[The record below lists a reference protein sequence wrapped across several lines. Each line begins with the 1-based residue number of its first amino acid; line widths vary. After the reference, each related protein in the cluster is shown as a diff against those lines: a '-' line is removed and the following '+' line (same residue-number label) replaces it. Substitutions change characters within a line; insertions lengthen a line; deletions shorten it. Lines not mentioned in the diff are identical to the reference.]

1 MVGKNTAR
9 GFSLANRP
17 KANIDPAK
25 QGPYN
30 TKMNYP
36 GKEAYT
42 FPHGPSHT
50 SPCMS
55 LYWREKAALREQE
68 LKARKISRPEN
79 IEHEEKPEEPEEPED
94 DYD

>member
-25 QGPYN
+25 QGPYT
-30 TKMNYP
+30 TKMKYP

-42 FPHGPSHT
+42 FPHGPAHT

-55 LYWREKAALREQE
+55 LYWLHIPIRAGTNKKEEHD
-68 LKARKISRPEN
+68 
-79 IEHEEKPEEPEEPED
+79 HEEKPEDSEAEED
-94 DYD
+94 D

>member
-30 TKMNYP
+30 TKMKYP

-42 FPHGPSHT
+42 FSHGPSHT

-55 LYWREKAALREQE
+55 LYWLHMPIRQGK
-68 LKARKISRPEN
+68 KILDT
-79 IEHEEKPEEPEEPED
+79 EHDEKPDEEAEETEEN
-94 DYD
+94 

>member
-1 MVGKNTAR
+1 MAGKNAVR
-9 GFSLANRP
+9 NAGLASRP

-55 LYWREKAALREQE
+55 LCWREKAALREQE
-68 LKARKISRPEN
+68 LKARKIPRSEF
-79 IEHEEKPEEPEEPED
+79 IEHEEKPEEPEEEIED
-94 DYD
+94 